1 MDEWSIA
8 MSQAWRCLHFG
19 RFAETLPSAVF
30 VTAAGDSTRTRYDPV
45 GAPSDLSLGRPM
57 LCGNHCRPV
66 AAPRRAGRRRAA
78 LGGFLSGLALILIN
92 CPSPH
97 AQTAPPQQAPPPQV
111 QQLLELLQDP
121 IVRDWID
128 EHRKTPPPQLDAAPA
143 QAASEMMTGRIAH
156 LKQHL
161 ASLAAAL
168 PRLPDEFRAA
178 AHRLLDELQGRS
190 PVALLILI
198 AGFLAL
204 GAGTEWL
211 FRTATS
217 SLHDRAAESRPATAS
232 ERLRAVGLRFAL
244 DLGWVA
250 IFTLGSLG
258 AFLAF
263 NWPALLSQ
271 VIAAYL
277 IAVIILRLA
286 LIAGQILLAPTA
298 KTPAEIETFRLVPMA
313 TEAAHYWYWRLGLF
327 VGWFALGWATVDVLS
342 ALGFSPAAR
351 SIVAYALGLGLLAIS
366 ISVAWTW
373 PQPSPEAVPSGG
385 KSLRISHAS
394 RASLLSLCFIALWV
408 FWVVGFT
415 RLFWL
420 GAVALLLPAAIVVS
434 QRAVR
439 HALRPSEVSATS
451 EEGALAAVYLE
462 RGLRALLIIGA
473 AVVLA
478 RAWHVDFAQ
487 MTSRDTLPIRLT
499 RGVLSSIVILLV
511 ADFIWQVTKTLIDR
525 RLARMA
531 AMSPPGS
538 EEALRQARVRT
549 LLPIFRNATFIL
561 VAVVAVLM
569 ALSALGVEIGPLIAG
584 AGIVGVA
591 VGFGSQT
598 LVRDIISGVFYLL
611 DDAFRVGEY
620 IQSGTYKGTVESLG
634 VRSVKLRHHR
644 GPIFTVPYGQLGA
657 VENLS
662 RDWVID
668 KVIVNVTYD
677 TDLDKAKEIIKQ
689 IGKELAQD
697 PEFAPHIIEPL
708 KMQGVEQ
715 FGDFAIQLRLKMMT
729 RPGEQFAIRRRAYAM
744 LKTAFD
750 ENGIKF
756 AFPTVQVASREQSEP
771 AAALQALK
779 LVKPPQPE

>member
-1 MDEWSIA
+1 MA
-8 MSQAWRCLHFG
+8 
-19 RFAETLPSAVF
+19 
-30 VTAAGDSTRTRYDPV
+30 
-45 GAPSDLSLGRPM
+45 
-57 LCGNHCRPV
+57 
-66 AAPRRAGRRRAA
+66 
-78 LGGFLSGLALILIN
+78 GFLSGLALILIG
-92 CPSPH
+92 CPPAD
-97 AQTAPPQQAPPPQV
+97 AQTAPAQQAPPPQV
-111 QQLLELLQDP
+111 QQLLQLLQDP
-121 IVRDWID
+121 VVRDWID
-128 EHRKTPPPQLDAAPA
+128 EHRKTPLPQPEAAPA
-143 QAASEMMTGRIAH
+143 QPASEMMTGRVAL
-156 LKQHL
+156 LKEHL

-178 AHRLLDELQGRS
+178 ARRLLDELQGQS

-211 FRTATS
+211 FRTSTS
-217 SLHDRAAESRPATAS
+217 SLRDRAAAARLTTAS

-244 DLGWVA
+244 NLGSVA

-263 NWPALLSQ
+263 NWPPLLSQ
-271 VIAAYL
+271 VVAAYL
-277 IAVIILRLA
+277 IAVVILRLA
-286 LIAGQILLAPTA
+286 LVAGQLLLAPA
-298 KTPAEIETFRLVPMA
+298 GESPEVFRLLPI
-313 TEAAHYWYWRLGLF
+313 TSEAARYWYWRLGLF

-366 ISVAWTW
+366 INAAWTW
-373 PQPSPEAVPSGG
+373 PQPSPEGVPSEG
-385 KSLRISHAS
+385 KPLRISHAS
-394 RASLLSLCFIALWV
+394 RASLLSLCFVALWV

-420 GAVALLLPAAIVVS
+420 GAVALLLPAAIRVSERVV
-434 QRAVR
+434 Q
-439 HALRPSEVSATS
+439 HTLRPSEVSATS

-462 RGLRALLIIGA
+462 RGVRALLIIAA

-478 RAWHVDFAQ
+478 RAWHVDFAE
-487 MTSRDTLPIRLT
+487 MTSRDTLPIRLA

-511 ADFIWQVTKTLIDR
+511 ADFIWQVAKTLIDR
-525 RLARMA
+525 RLARIA

-620 IQSGTYKGTVESLG
+620 IQSGNYKGTVESLG

-668 KVIVNVTYD
+668 KMTVNVTYD
-677 TDLDKAKEIIKQ
+677 TDLDKAKKIIKQ
-689 IGKELAQD
+689 IGKELAQH

-715 FGDFAIQLRLKMMT
+715 FGDFAIGLRLKMMT
-729 RPGEQFAIRRRAYAM
+729 RPGEQFAVRRRAYAM
-744 LKTAFD
+744 LKMAFD

-771 AAALQALK
+771 AAAQQALK
-779 LVKPPQPE
+779 LVKTPQPE